1 MLRLIFIISIVISCI
16 RSYGQFTGI
25 NHQITKS
32 ITYEIANYHLQEFKD
47 LLVYFDIEE
56 NDFDFENNL
65 QNDDD
70 LFKFTENSGCGYFTN
85 LLPLFF
91 KPYSFFNYWSLFMK
105 KSINNLY
112 SLKF

>member
-56 NDFDFENNL
+56 NDFDFESNL

-70 LFKFTENSGCGYFTN
+70 LFKFTENFGCGYFTN
-85 LLPLFF
+85 HTAKIVLTLLLPNRLDLPPPAF
-91 KPYSFFNYWSLFMK
+91 L
-105 KSINNLY
+105 
-112 SLKF
+112 